1 MRTRKTQ
8 KTFSCSDC
16 LVDFKITMEPSVPE
30 EEDEVYV
37 EKNYPKSVKWLK
49 EVIDCPVCGSSL
61 TEEEI

>member
-16 LVDFKITMEPSVPE
+16 LVVFRITIEPSSVSE
-30 EEDEVYV
+30 ETIKKE
-37 EKNYPKSVKWLK
+37 YPKSVKWLK
-49 EVIDCPVCGSSL
+49 EVVDCPVCGCSL